1 MRSGPLPAFGFALGM
16 LTAAGVPG
24 SICVRP
30 GEAGAASEA
39 AEPEVVRARARVLGA
54 EGEAVPMARSVPGP
68 EPSPVPAQPD
78 SVAAQPDS
86 VLGAGR
92 ERRDP
97 GGASGEECAPPT
109 VTLRGAWREPA
120 GHEWASR
127 ARLASTGEA
136 TGAATGAA
144 TSAAAAGSAF
154 ETLGRIEVA
163 YVSSIRTRSATSCR
177 AGRCLVCPP
186 EVEGVFGYEFH
197 RILLARDLR
206 GAECHRRAAFEHEMR
221 HADLYAE
228 AERRFLPQ
236 LRERLRARLAALTPV
251 RTARADTEAVLAR
264 WQEALE
270 EEMSGAAERM
280 NRETDARQARLD
292 TEAAYRRWSA
302 ETEARCGPFPASAP
316 GRR

>member
-24 SICVRP
+24 SICARP
-30 GEAGAASEA
+30 GDAGAMSEA
-39 AEPEVVRARARVLGA
+39 AEPGVVGARPRILGA
-54 EGEAVPMARSVPGP
+54 EREVVPMARGVAGA
-68 EPSPVPAQPD
+68 EPNPVPAK
-78 SVAAQPDS
+78 ADS
-86 VLGAGR
+86 VLGVAR
-92 ERRDP
+92 ERMAP
-97 GGASGEECAPPT
+97 GGGSGEECAPPT
-109 VTLRGAWREPA
+109 VTLRGAWIDPT

-127 ARLASTGEA
+127 ARLAA
-136 TGAATGAA
+136 TGAEIGVEIGAETAAA
-144 TSAAAAGSAF
+144 TSPAAAGSAF
-154 ETLGRIEVA
+154 ETLGRIEVS

-206 GAECHRRAAFEHEMR
+206 GAECHRRAAFDHEMR

-280 NRETDARQARLD
+280 NRETDARQALLD
-292 TEAAYRRWSA
+292 TEDAYRRWSA